1 MKQREF
7 EVRFKDEYYN
17 IVRAVI
23 DNYYNYKIFGRYD
36 RKGIFKNNIIVN
48 KKKDYTSIWFKCK
61 SDKLSFE
68 LCKDVLHDLEKF
80 KIITIVKE
88 PK

>member
-17 IVRAVI
+17 IVRSVI
-23 DNYYNYKIFGRYD
+23 NNYYNYKIFGRYNG
-36 RKGIFKNNIIVN
+36 KGIFKNNIIV
-48 KKKDYTSIWFKCK
+48 KQDGDYTNIWFKCK
-61 SDKLSFE
+61 SNKLSLE
-68 LCKDVLHDLEKF
+68 LCRKVLHDLEKF
-80 KIITIVKE
+80 KIITIIRE